1 MRKNNRLFIFV
12 LIISFLF
19 GSTKSIQT
27 AEPINAAQLPEES
40 QAYNECPIQIIS
52 YDAENNRSLA
62 VVRANMHGLITGD
75 GVRLRATP
83 SSSGA
88 VLEKMYRGEH
98 VWILQE
104 GTSWTKI
111 QRIETGTVGWASSAY
126 ITKI

>member
-1 MRKNNRLFIFV
+1 
-12 LIISFLF
+12 
-19 GSTKSIQT
+19 
-27 AEPINAAQLPEES
+27 
-40 QAYNECPIQIIS
+40 
-52 YDAENNRSLA
+52 
-62 VVRANMHGLITGD
+62 MHGLITGD